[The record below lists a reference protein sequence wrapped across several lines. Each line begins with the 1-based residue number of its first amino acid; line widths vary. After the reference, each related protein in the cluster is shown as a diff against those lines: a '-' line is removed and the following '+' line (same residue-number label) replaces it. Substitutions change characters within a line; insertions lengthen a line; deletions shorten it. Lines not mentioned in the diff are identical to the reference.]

1 MSGDAVSRPPHS
13 NSKSAV
19 NRLPVELLSSER
31 LLLSG
36 GSGGTWPFLWLV
48 MLAFYGAGL
57 LVRELHEF
65 SDPFVVAVAIAIS
78 LWAFLSSGH
87 YWLTTKR
94 LIWKPRIGQLQQ
106 VALDS
111 IDKESIHVKPVTS
124 SIVLQGKAPQGQINI
139 NLRHISG
146 LNRLWG
152 ALLLFSSMDGNAL
165 EPDKELGDVVIW
177 KAMRVEGLV
186 IQWGIAV
193 LRPDYLAFL
202 PVENANVPGEVLKDT
217 MTKAIMASAFIT
229 FEAEAKYPV
238 DLLIQVL
245 REKAPEEFDTTVAK
259 LAHERGGMLWKQ
271 QQVQVRRRSPLLR
284 PQHYTFWFE
293 NGPVSVQ
300 GGIDPAQLDSARLLL
315 STWRFVS

>member
-1 MSGDAVSRPPHS
+1 
-13 NSKSAV
+13 
-19 NRLPVELLSSER
+19 
-31 LLLSG
+31 
-36 GSGGTWPFLWLV
+36 
-48 MLAFYGAGL
+48 MLAFYGVGL
-57 LVRELHEF
+57 LVRELHKF
-65 SDPFVVAVAIAIS
+65 SDPFVVAVGIAIS

-111 IDKESIHVKPVTS
+111 IDKEDIHVKPVTS
-124 SIVLQGKAPQGQINI
+124 SIVLQGKAPPGRITMS
-139 NLRHISG
+139 HISG

-152 ALLLFSSMDGNAL
+152 ALLLFSSMDSDAL

-186 IQWGIAV
+186 IQSGIAV

-202 PVENANVPGEVLKDT
+202 PVENANDPGEVLKDSV
-217 MTKAIMASAFIT
+217 TKAIIASAFIT

-245 REKAPEEFDTTVAK
+245 REKAPEQFDSSIGE
-259 LAHERGGMLWKQ
+259 LAQGRGGFIWRPHET
-271 QQVQVRRRSPLLR
+271 QVRRRSIPLRRRHLAL
-284 PQHYTFWFE
+284 WFD
-293 NGPVSVQ
+293 NGPVSVR
-300 GGIDPAQLDSARLLL
+300 GALDPAQINSAQLLL
-315 STWRFVS
+315 SSWNLIHN